1 MRTRLGALVLALLL
15 ALGSA
20 ACGSKDEPDSKPAPS
35 SAPSPTAPP
44 GFDVTEPKPP
54 KDPADTRESAEEFA
68 RYFVE
73 VEQYATRI
81 RDVAPIAGLARD
93 QAACS
98 SCRQASA
105 YIQGLKKD
113 QLWETGDDIEVG
125 DLTVRSTGASAY
137 TVAGPAVYPRIG
149 FVDITGDGKAQQATS
164 NYRFSVDLVFDADRD
179 RWQIDDYTLSIKGR
193 T

>member
-1 MRTRLGALVLALLL
+1 MRTRLGALVLALSL

-20 ACGSKDEPDSKPAPS
+20 GCGSKDEPDSKPTPS

-44 GFDVTEPKPP
+44 GFDFEVPEPP

-73 VEQYATRI
+73 VEQYSTRT
-81 RDVAPIAGLARD
+81 RDVAPLAGLARD

-113 QLWETGDDIEVG
+113 ELWETGDDIELG
-125 DLTVRSTGASAY
+125 DLRVRSTGESTY

-149 FVDITGDGKAQQATS
+149 FVDISGKGKAQQETS
-164 NYRFSVDLVFDADRD
+164 NYRFAVDLVFDADRG
-179 RWQIDDYTLSIKGR
+179 RWQVDDYTLSIRGR
-193 T
+193 K